1 MIKKMMLTK
10 QEVCRLYDEGEKTL
24 AEIGLLAGVTRARI
38 SQLMNQWGH
47 PRRRRGPSRNDK
59 FTDLDS
65 YLEYCEE
72 TGRQTQSVLLRLLK
86 PYLKRCE
93 NCGAIRR
100 LRFKYR
106 RWPVTSLRDV
116 RVLCSACLYAPTR
129 GKGLDGLKRREIYS
143 RHSCGERV
151 DSLAEEFEVTPGRI
165 YQIIW
170 AEREPDERPKD
181 ASPGEL

>member
-1 MIKKMMLTK
+1 MNKKMLLTK

-24 AEIGLLAGVTRARI
+24 AQIGQVAGVTRARI
-38 SQLMNQWGH
+38 AQLMNQWGH
-47 PRRRRGPSRNDK
+47 PRRSSGPPRKDK
-59 FTDLDS
+59 FTDLPS

-72 TGRQTQSVLLRLLK
+72 TGRQTPSVLLRLLK

-93 NCGAIRR
+93 NCGATRR

-106 RWPVTSLRDV
+106 CWPVTSLTDV

-129 GKGLDGLKRREIYS
+129 GKGLDGLKRREIYFRYS
-143 RHSCGERV
+143 RGERV

-165 YQIIW
+165 YQVIW
-170 AEREPDERPKD
+170 AERARRKAEGCFP
-181 ASPGEL
+181 